1 VNHEAGGGNEVND
14 EREEETGGGTGT
26 EVSEGW
32 EKGERAHI
40 GPICRGDT
48 LYPLLWGTCILA
60 HQVVQ
65 FLGVTSS
72 SLRDACRGRGQPS
85 PVVKI
90 SRKFVGNFYKVIQL
104 SKDFYQ
110 KRYINQLA

>member
-40 GPICRGDT
+40 GPIVAATHYTRFYG
-48 LYPLLWGTCILA
+48 A
-60 HQVVQ
+60 HV
-65 FLGVTSS
+65 S
-72 SLRDACRGRGQPS
+72 
-85 PVVKI
+85 
-90 SRKFVGNFYKVIQL
+90 
-104 SKDFYQ
+104 
-110 KRYINQLA
+110 